1 MKNIF
6 KGIYASLYDIYDN
19 LTAKSCIVSIGDIM
33 LKRANIDSAQ
43 FTTATRLLDV
53 KNFILFGNADFV
65 YQNTVSKKLWGV
77 NHDET
82 RGNNSFYKIIKSYQK
97 SGYIK
102 DSVVEVDKSLR
113 LINGTH

>member
-1 MKNIF
+1 M
-6 KGIYASLYDIYDN
+6 G
-19 LTAKSCIVSIGDIM
+19 
-33 LKRANIDSAQ
+33 
-43 FTTATRLLDV
+43 
-53 KNFILFGNADFV
+53 
-65 YQNTVSKKLWGV
+65 GV

-113 LINGTH
+113 LINGTHRTACNLFFEYYEISVKSIGRNILRNNAPFLAY